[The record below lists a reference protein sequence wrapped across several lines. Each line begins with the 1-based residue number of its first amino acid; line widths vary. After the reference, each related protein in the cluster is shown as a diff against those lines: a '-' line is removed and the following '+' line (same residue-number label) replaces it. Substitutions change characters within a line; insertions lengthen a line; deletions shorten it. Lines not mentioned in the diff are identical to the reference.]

1 MASIDAGDEN
11 KASNPDAESGIHSK
25 GTDVEKPDAPTY
37 VHDADPGKGA
47 TTHPAT
53 TVKHA
58 PHKYAQTRGR
68 VQSFIHVALLAKNLS
83 ELASLTTKHDEYEE
97 WQVNT
102 FITP

>member
-1 MASIDAGDEN
+1 MDA
-11 KASNPDAESGIHSK
+11 
-25 GTDVEKPDAPTY
+25 EKPDAPTN
-37 VHDADPGKGA
+37 VQDADPGKGD
-47 TTHPAT
+47 TTHPST

-97 WQVNT
+97 WQVNACIT
-102 FITP
+102 FNSLYIFLTLRKKERAKMCWATGL